1 MVQYFFSECLPMYIP
16 VDFGSFVLQCDA
28 LTPLQQAI
36 TLRIVWAIG
45 QSMGPKTKGTPMVVR
60 WQLCISILWQVT
72 TFNNFLHSNGHPLRI
87 NAA

>member
-1 MVQYFFSECLPMYIP
+1 MYIP

-45 QSMGPKTKGTPMVVR
+45 QSMGPKTKGTPIIV
-60 WQLCISILWQVT
+60 
-72 TFNNFLHSNGHPLRI
+72 
-87 NAA
+87 

>member
-1 MVQYFFSECLPMYIP
+1 MGFVDSQFGTSIPIYIP

-45 QSMGPKTKGTPMVVR
+45 QSMGPKTKGTPIIV
-60 WQLCISILWQVT
+60 
-72 TFNNFLHSNGHPLRI
+72 
-87 NAA
+87 